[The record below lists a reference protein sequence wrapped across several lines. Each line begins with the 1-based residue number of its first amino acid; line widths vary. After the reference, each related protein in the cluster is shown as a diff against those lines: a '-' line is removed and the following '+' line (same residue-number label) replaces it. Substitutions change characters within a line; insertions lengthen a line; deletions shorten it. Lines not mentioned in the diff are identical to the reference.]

1 MQTPINLFKQAL
13 LRGETQIGLWL
24 ALADPYAA
32 EICAGSGFDWLSF
45 DGEHAPNDLRTILHT
60 LQSVSAYPT
69 RSVVRLPNGDAALIK
84 QVLEVGAT
92 TLVIPMVESAE
103 QAEALVRATRYPPHG
118 IRGFGSAIGRSS
130 RWTRYTD
137 YVKQANEQICL
148 IVQAET
154 TTALEQ
160 LEAICAVD
168 GVDGVLIGPGDL
180 SASMGFLGQLA
191 HPEVVAAINKAIDV
205 IRRSGKA
212 AGILCGDEALA
223 RRYIAQGASFVA
235 VGVDTLILAHAT
247 KTLADK
253 FLRPPEGANPAV

>member
-1 MQTPINLFKQAL
+1 MQTPLNLFKQSL
-13 LRGETQIGLWL
+13 SRGQTQIGLWL

-32 EICAGSGFDWLSF
+32 ELCAGSGFQWLAI
-45 DGEHAPNDLRTILHT
+45 DAEHAPNDLRKMLHT

-69 RSVVRLPNGDAALIK
+69 HPVVRLPNGDAALIK
-84 QVLEVGAT
+84 QVLELGAT
-92 TLVIPMVESAE
+92 SLVIPMVESAE
-103 QAEALVRATRYPPHG
+103 QAEALVRATRYPPQG

-148 IVQAET
+148 IVQAEST
-154 TTALEQ
+154 PALEQ
-160 LEAICAVD
+160 LDAICAVD

-191 HPEVVAAINKAIDV
+191 HPEVVAAINKAIGT
-205 IRRSGKA
+205 IRFHGKA

-235 VGVDTLILAHAT
+235 VGVDTLILGHAT
-247 KTLADK
+247 KALAEK
-253 FLRPPEGANPAV
+253 FLRPVDGETRAS